1 MDKLYQA
8 EPEIRE
14 DLQGRI
20 EVFDQSIRS
29 FEKRLRA
36 VERRLS
42 LEAPP
47 SMKNGKNF
55 PGDSFQEENT
65 VNAAS
70 GSSVYPQTSSVSP
83 ESSVPENSFLSNSVT
98 SLSGGNTS
106 GLALSAVLPASE
118 TSNSSMLS
126 MDNSSEPSGAGHK
139 IMTIN
144 EVLSGF
150 SESLRS
156 LQVAVS
162 ELSNFAN
169 NSLKPEIT
177 KLDVEIQN
185 LKAQENT
192 KDEYI
197 KKLESRI
204 EIIENQNKFTLGSIK
219 IPMEVSGIVGASVLF
234 LTGFLVLAGRWDIIR
249 SAYFPL
255 GLAVV
260 MAGIVFMKFY
270 MVNNE
275 KKALSDKS

>member
-42 LEAPP
+42 IEASP
-47 SMKNGKNF
+47 SMQNGRNF
-55 PGDSFQEENT
+55 PGNPSQEENT
-65 VNAAS
+65 VNAAL
-70 GSSVYPQTSSVSP
+70 GSSVYPQTPSVSP
-83 ESSVPENSFLSNSVT
+83 ESSVPENSFLSSSVT
-98 SLSGGNTS
+98 SLSEGNTS
-106 GLALSAVLPASE
+106 GFALSSVLPAGG
-118 TSNSSMLS
+118 TSNPSMLS
-126 MDNSSEPSGAGHK
+126 MDNSSEPSGTGYK

-144 EVLSGF
+144 EVLSSF
-150 SESLRS
+150 SESLRA
-156 LQVAVS
+156 LQVAMS

-169 NSLKPEIT
+169 NNIKPEIA

-234 LTGFLVLAGRWDIIR
+234 LTGFLVWAGRWDIIR

-255 GLAVV
+255 GLAVL
-260 MAGIVFMKFY
+260 MAGIVFIKFY
-270 MVNNE
+270 MANNE